1 MLPGIRVSQPGS
13 ALEGETFM
21 MRGLLG
27 NAYAKILV
35 NGIPIKPYVPIQ
47 QAERIEVIYGPA
59 AALYG
64 ADAST
69 GVINIVMIDS
79 ERPIFTNTSLHVG
92 SESYTSIN
100 TLFGGKLF
108 GTNTRQATRRI
119 FYDEELYNT
128 ENYLDQNPGRLEAVL
143 SNPNYR
149 GTSTEPLLGEVPH
162 LSRSFGVDL
171 SYQNFQ
177 LSYKDFFRQDHS
189 AIGLNPEAVSYA
201 IPLNSIGESIQE
213 GHLIYKKD
221 LKLGSTQ
228 TTLNFLRYTLENS
241 SSTTYVNPNLSNIFT
256 VFALDSIRGP
266 NADSLRMLI
275 NDNFFSRVRFANA
288 ESLEYSLEQVLNL
301 QLGKTEINS
310 GIRFQRGTG
319 SPFVDFQP
327 QPFEANLD
335 TIQNI
340 IRNPDLAYNEVNA
353 FVQLFLVLERW
364 NILLGGAYL
373 FRNSTSFSERVS
385 TINPRIAVLFKAK
398 PNLTFRAS
406 YSTAFKIPGPFFKD
420 ATYTIQ
426 ERNFETILTGINPLQ
441 SERTLSYEAGLRWLP
456 SPKIELDVA
465 AYYSQTLDFI
475 IYDILPNPNFT
486 ERTLT
491 AGYFNDENT
500 SATLFGIQ
508 SALYLKDLMP
518 AIGLDA
524 RISLSL
530 SRGEE
535 SLFQTDGLGGGLI
548 RGSNKIISL
557 RAYPDMIAQ
566 AQLSFNPFPK
576 FTFILDN
583 VFLSGSKTRN
593 LVTIRQVVNDDLAI
607 SNLINDGYYT
617 LDVMC
622 NYQLNRNFQIS
633 ARFNNV
639 LNKEYAGIDANG
651 SPDVLFYNPQSLFTF
666 RIGVNYNLN

>member
-1 MLPGIRVSQPGS
+1 MP
-13 ALEGETFM
+13 
-21 MRGLLG
+21 LG
-27 NAYAKILV
+27 AQL
-35 NGIPIKPYVPIQ
+35 PIQ

-64 ADAST
+64 ADANT
-69 GVINIVMIDS
+69 GVINIVMMDS

-100 TLFGGKLF
+100 TLFGGKFGKGNKVFKFRLF

-119 FYDEELYNT
+119 FYDADLYNT
-128 ENYLDQNPGRLEAVL
+128 ESYLGQSPGRLEALL

-149 GTSTEPLLGEVPH
+149 GTATEPLLGEVPH

-189 AIGLNPEAVSYA
+189 AIGLNPSVISYA
-201 IPLNSIGESIQE
+201 IPLTSIGESIKE

-221 LKLGSTQ
+221 LKFGSTQ
-228 TTLNFLRYTLENS
+228 TSLNFLKYTLDNSAS
-241 SSTTYVNPNLSNIFT
+241 SSYVSPTLANIFN
-256 VFALDSIRGP
+256 VFALDSVRVSE
-266 NADSLRMLI
+266 ADSLRAVI

-288 ESLEYSLEQVLNL
+288 ESFEYSVEQVLNL
-301 QLGKTEINS
+301 QIGKTELNS

-327 QPFEANLD
+327 QPFSAESD
-335 TIQNI
+335 SIQNI
-340 IRNPDLAYNEVNA
+340 IRNTNQDYKELNA
-353 FVQLFLVLERW
+353 FVQLFLALEKW
-364 NILLGGAYL
+364 NILVGGAYL
-373 FRNSTSFSERVS
+373 YRNNTSFSERVS
-385 TINPRIAVLFKAK
+385 AINPRIAVLFKAK

-406 YSTAFKIPGPFFKD
+406 FSTAFKIPGPFFRET
-420 ATYTIQ
+420 TYTLQ
-426 ERNFETILTGINPLQ
+426 ESNFETILTGINPLQ

-456 SPKIELDVA
+456 SSKIELDLTG
-465 AYYSQTLDFI
+465 YYSQTLDFL

-500 SATLFGIQ
+500 SATLFGLQ
-508 SALYLKDLMP
+508 SMLWLKDLIP

-530 SRGEE
+530 SKGEE
-535 SLFQTDGLGGGLI
+535 SLFQTDGVGGSLI
-548 RGSNKIISL
+548 SGSGKIISL
-557 RAYPDMIAQ
+557 RAYPDVITQ
-566 AQLSFNPFPK
+566 AQLSFQPFPK
-576 FTFILDN
+576 FTCILDN
-583 VFLSGSKTRN
+583 VFMSGSKTRN
-593 LVTIRQVVNDDLAI
+593 LVFIRQAVSDGLDI
-607 SNLINDGYYT
+607 STLINEGYYT
-617 LDVMC
+617 LDIMC

-633 ARFNNV
+633 GRFNNV

-651 SPDVLFYNPQSLFTF
+651 SPDILRYNPQSLFSF